1 MASMFG
7 EVVLPEEGGEDD
19 AAADEAV
26 TRAR

>member
-1 MASMFG
+1 MIG